1 MAPRGRLRDSG
12 QAETTTRY
20 LHKRDNSL
28 IIGTRDRLASGL
40 DPTLGTTL
48 GTTDR

>member
-1 MAPRGRLRDSG
+1 MAPRGRLREIG
-12 QAETTTRY
+12 RAETTTRY
-20 LHKRDNSL
+20 VHKRDNSR
-28 IIGTRDRLASGL
+28 IVGTRDRLASGL